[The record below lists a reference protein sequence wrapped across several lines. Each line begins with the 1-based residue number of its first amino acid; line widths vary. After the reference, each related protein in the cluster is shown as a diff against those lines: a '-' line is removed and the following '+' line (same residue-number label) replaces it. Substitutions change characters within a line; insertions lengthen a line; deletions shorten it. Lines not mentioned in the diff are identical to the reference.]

1 MDSSNF
7 KMPPLEWIRAFEAA
21 ARCGSFTAA
30 AAEIGLTQSAVSQR
44 IGHLEE
50 LLGSAL
56 FHRQAR
62 SISLT
67 IEGEAWLPH
76 VRASL
81 DNLRNSSEA
90 LFGARRGRLAISA
103 SQSIIELWLAPRL
116 QNLRQITEAQIS
128 VQTMVLGSHDAPQD
142 EVLRIRYG
150 TGDWPHH
157 FKRKLYSEQ
166 ISPVAS
172 PLLLSSDE
180 PWTSLPRLT
189 CSGPRPGWNDW
200 ATRFNVPTTPVPGF
214 RFDVFHS
221 ALGAAKAGLGVFLAS
236 LPLCQ
241 PEISDGSLIRL
252 SDDVIDHHETYWLLA
267 SRDAIS
273 QRQWET
279 LEKII

>member
-1 MDSSNF
+1 MNSSDFN
-7 KMPPLEWIRAFEAA
+7 MPPLEWIRAFEAA

-30 AAEIGLTQSAVSQR
+30 ASEIGLTQSAVSQR
-44 IGHLEE
+44 IAHLEE
-50 LLGSAL
+50 LLGSPL

-90 LFGARRGRLAISA
+90 LFGARRRRLTISA
-103 SQSIIELWLAPRL
+103 SQSIIELWLTPRL
-116 QNLRQITEAQIS
+116 RKLREITDAQIS

-150 TGDWPHH
+150 SGDWPHH
-157 FKRKLYSEQ
+157 YKRKLYSEQ

-172 PLLLSSDE
+172 AMLVQSADN
-180 PWTSLPRLT
+180 WTSLPRIT

-200 ATRFNVPTTPVPGF
+200 AARFNTPTIPVPGF

-241 PEISDGSLIRL
+241 SEISAGTLIRL
-252 SDDVIDHHETYWLLA
+252 SDDVIDHHESYWLLA

-273 QRQWET
+273 QGQWDT